1 MSAFNYRALDASG
14 SLKKGTLEA
23 DSERQARQQL
33 RDLGLLPTQ
42 IEAVRLQTEQPHSR
56 GFRLERSLSN
66 SDVALFTR
74 QLSTLVESSIPL
86 EESLHAITRQT
97 DNKRLRSTVLAIRT
111 RILEG
116 HTLADALAQYPRSF
130 SDLYRAMVAAG
141 EHSGSL
147 GQVLMRLAEYSESQ
161 QQVRSKIQVALIY
174 PAALTTVATG
184 VIMLLM
190 TYVVPKVV
198 AQFEHMDQTLPQLT
212 RIVIA
217 LSDGLQ
223 AYGLHLL
230 GLGIAL
236 VVLIRWLLG
245 KPAQRLAWHRLQLRL
260 PLIRRFILTQQS
272 LQFARTLAILVGSG
286 LDLMQSLKVATAPV
300 TNLFLKQAVIDA
312 TERVREG
319 SSLAQALEQSGS
331 FPPMLVYM
339 IASGEQS
346 GQLEQMLARAA
357 ENQQAEFETR
367 VAWLVGLFEP
377 ALILVMGC
385 VVLAIVLAILLPIL
399 QMNNLTAL

>member
-1 MSAFNYRALDASG
+1 MTAYNYRAIDPKG
-14 SLKKGTLEA
+14 SQQKGTLEA

-33 RDLGLLPTQ
+33 RDRGLLPTQ
-42 IEAVRLQTEQPHSR
+42 IDAVSLQAEQQRPT
-56 GFRLERSLSN
+56 GLRLERSLSN

-86 EESLHAITRQT
+86 EEALHAITRQT
-97 DNKRLRSTVLAIRT
+97 DNKRLKSTVLAIRT

-116 HTLADALAQYPRSF
+116 HSLADALAQYPRSF
-130 SDLYRAMVAAG
+130 SELYRAMVAAG
-141 EHSGSL
+141 EQSGSL
-147 GQVLMRLAEYSESQ
+147 GQVLIRLAEYSERQ
-161 QQVRSKIQVALIY
+161 QQIRSKIQVALIY

-230 GLGIAL
+230 VLLIAL
-236 VVLIRWLLG
+236 ILLVRWLLG

-260 PLIRRFILTQQS
+260 PLIKRFILTQQS

-300 TNLFLKQAVIDA
+300 TNLYLKQAVINA

-319 SSLAQALEQSGS
+319 SPLAQALEQSGS

-346 GQLEQMLARAA
+346 GELEQMLARAA

>member
-1 MSAFNYRALDASG
+1 MTAYNYRAIDPRGQA
-14 SLKKGTLEA
+14 KKGSLEA

-42 IEAVRLQTEQPHSR
+42 IDAVSLQTEQLQSS
-56 GFRLERSLSN
+56 GFRLERSLAN

-86 EESLHAITRQT
+86 EEALHAITRQT
-97 DNKRLRSTVLAIRT
+97 DNRRLKSTVLAIRT

-130 SDLYRAMVAAG
+130 SELYRAMVAAG
-141 EHSGSL
+141 EQSGSL
-147 GQVLMRLAEYSESQ
+147 GQVLIRLAEYSERQ
-161 QQVRSKIQVALIY
+161 QQIRSKIQVALIY

-217 LSDGLQ
+217 LSDGLH
-223 AYGLHLL
+223 AYGLQLL
-230 GLGIAL
+230 GLIVAL
-236 VVLIRWLLG
+236 VLVLRWLLG

-260 PLIRRFILTQQS
+260 PLIRRFILTQQA

-286 LDLMQSLKVATAPV
+286 LDLLQSLKVATAPV

-312 TERVREG
+312 SERVREG

-346 GQLEQMLARAA
+346 GQLEQMLTRAA

>member
-1 MSAFNYRALDASG
+1 MTAYNYHALNAKG
-14 SLKKGTLEA
+14 SPQKGTLEA

-33 RDLGLLPTQ
+33 RDQGLLPTQ
-42 IEAVRLQTEQPHSR
+42 IDPVSAQSEQPHKT
-56 GFRLERSLSN
+56 GFRFERSLSSN
-66 SDVALFTR
+66 DVALFTR

-86 EESLHAITRQT
+86 EESLHAITRQS
-97 DNKRLRSTVLAIRT
+97 DNKKLKSTVLAIRT

-116 HTLADALAQYPRSF
+116 HSLADALAQYPRSF
-130 SDLYRAMVAAG
+130 SELYRAMVAAG
-141 EHSGSL
+141 EQSGSL
-147 GQVLMRLAEYSESQ
+147 GQVLMRLAEYSERQ
-161 QQVRSKIQVALIY
+161 QQIRSKIQVALIY

-230 GLGIAL
+230 GLIIAL
-236 VVLIRWLLG
+236 VLLIRWLLG

-260 PLIRRFILTQQS
+260 PLIRRFVLTQQS

-300 TNLFLKQAVIDA
+300 TNLFLKQAVINA

-346 GQLEQMLARAA
+346 GELEQMLARAA

-377 ALILVMGC
+377 ALILLMGC

>member
-1 MSAFNYRALDASG
+1 
-14 SLKKGTLEA
+14 
-23 DSERQARQQL
+23 
-33 RDLGLLPTQ
+33 
-42 IEAVRLQTEQPHSR
+42 
-56 GFRLERSLSN
+56 
-66 SDVALFTR
+66 
-74 QLSTLVESSIPL
+74 
-86 EESLHAITRQT
+86 
-97 DNKRLRSTVLAIRT
+97 
-111 RILEG
+111 
-116 HTLADALAQYPRSF
+116 
-130 SDLYRAMVAAG
+130 
-141 EHSGSL
+141 
-147 GQVLMRLAEYSESQ
+147 EYSEKQ
-161 QQVRSKIQVALIY
+161 QQIRSKIQVALIY

-184 VIMLLM
+184 VIILLM

-223 AYGLHLL
+223 QYGLHLA
-230 GLGIAL
+230 GLI
-236 VVLIRWLLG
+236 VVVSLLIRWLLS
-245 KPAQRLAWHRLQLRL
+245 KPSQRLKWHRFQLRL
-260 PLIRRFILTQQS
+260 PLIRRFVLTQQS

-300 TNLFLKQAVIDA
+300 TNLYLKQAVSDA

-319 SSLAQALEQSGS
+319 SSLSQALEQSGP

-346 GQLEQMLARAA
+346 GELEQMLARAA

-367 VAWLVGLFEP
+367 VSWLVGLFEP
-377 ALILVMGC
+377 ALILIMGC

>member
-1 MSAFNYRALDASG
+1 MTAYNYRALDAKG
-14 SLKKGTLEA
+14 SAKKGTLEA

-42 IEAVRLQTEQPHSR
+42 VDAVSDQTEQQHKT
-56 GFRLERSLSN
+56 GFRLELALSR

-74 QLSTLVESSIPL
+74 QLSTLVEASIPL
-86 EESLHAITRQT
+86 EEALHAITRQT
-97 DNKRLRSTVLAIRT
+97 DNKKLKSTVLAIRT

-116 HTLADALAQYPRSF
+116 HSLADALSQFPRSF
-130 SDLYRAMVAAG
+130 SELYRAMVAAG
-141 EHSGSL
+141 EQSGSL
-147 GQVLMRLAEYSESQ
+147 GQVLMRLAEYSENQ
-161 QQVRSKIQVALIY
+161 QQIRGKIQVALIY

-198 AQFEHMDQTLPQLT
+198 AQFEHMDQTLPLLT
-212 RIVIA
+212 RIVIT

-230 GLGIAL
+230 GLIIAIIL
-236 VVLIRWLLG
+236 LLRWLLS
-245 KPAQRLAWHRLQLRL
+245 KPALRLAWHRMQLRI

-272 LQFARTLAILVGSG
+272 LQFARTLSILVGSG
-286 LDLMQSLKVATAPV
+286 LDLMQSLNVATAPV
-300 TNLFLKQAVIDA
+300 TNLFLKQAVINA

-319 SSLAQALEQSGS
+319 SSLANALEQSGS

-346 GQLEQMLARAA
+346 GELEQMLARAA
-357 ENQQAEFETR
+357 ENQQAEFENR

-377 ALILVMGC
+377 VLILVMGC